1 MQFAMVKI
9 IFSPHAKLQLVER
22 KISEREV
29 IETINKP
36 TKVIQQLNR
45 RFQAIKIKVRNE
57 KKYLLVVIYDEAL
70 LTKEVVTAFYTS
82 KIKKYL

>member
-1 MQFAMVKI
+1 MVKI
-9 IFSPHAKLQLVER
+9 IFSTHAKLQLVER

-45 RFQAIKIKVRNE
+45 RFQALKIKVRGG
-57 KKYLLVVIYDEAL
+57 KKYLLVVIYDESPIV
-70 LTKEVVTAFYTS
+70 KEIVTAFYTS